1 VLATAA
7 QVAARRVLTARANE
21 GKAVQEQ
28 VVKESLL
35 RAGFVEVEP
44 RMINTLRSAPGPG
57 EFCGESMLGSR
68 KTDVVVGLWD
78 ERALAIECKV
88 SNSAVNSVKRVKNDA
103 GSKAT
108 RWLSEFGTQLIV
120 PAAVIA
126 GVYHP
131 PNLLS
136 AQREGLTIWWSHDI
150 GQMIDWIAGTKTR

>member
-1 VLATAA
+1 
-7 QVAARRVLTARANE
+7 
-21 GKAVQEQ
+21 
-28 VVKESLL
+28 
-35 RAGFVEVEP
+35 
-44 RMINTLRSAPGPG
+44 
-57 EFCGESMLGSR
+57 
-68 KTDVVVGLWD
+68 
-78 ERALAIECKV
+78 
-88 SNSAVNSVKRVKNDA
+88 VKNDA